1 MVKIMYCPKCGT
13 QNPDDA
19 QFCQNCGTTL
29 TNLATQPYTY
39 SGTYTEA
46 KRPNILIIILGY
58 ILAFLGGLFGILI
71 GMYLMSKDNSSSR
84 FHGRN
89 IIIIAVISIV
99 LGLLLTVL
107 GY

>member
-19 QFCQNCGTTL
+19 QFCQNCGITL
-29 TNLATQPYTY
+29 TNLATQSY
-39 SGTYTEA
+39 TYTEA

-58 ILAFLGGLFGILI
+58 ILALLGGLFGILI

-89 IIIIAVISIV
+89 ILIIAVISIF